1 MNKLAVILAG
11 IVIAGVAFGQ
21 RLHDMISLPSF
32 TIASNATAVVTN
44 EFLPRGIAKSFVV
57 YSTGAGPVT
66 ATVTTV
72 RSDGT
77 RTMVAAT
84 GITSG
89 TPLVSNLTA
98 YALFDEK
105 ILLTVA
111 SAVAMTGTASVT
123 SYLLYEK

>member
-1 MNKLAVILAG
+1 MKKLAIFLSAV
-11 IVIAGVAFGQ
+11 VIAGVAFGQ
-21 RLHDMISLPSF
+21 RLHDIINLPSF
-32 TIASNATAVVTN
+32 TTTSNTTTVVTN
-44 EFLPRGIAKSFVV
+44 EYLPRGLAKSLVV

-77 RTMVAAT
+77 RTMVAASAVA
-84 GITSG
+84 SG

-105 ILLTVA
+105 ILLSVTA
-111 SAVAMTGTASVT
+111 GATMTGTASVT